1 MAETNR
7 LGAPELAA
15 AIIGLLIGIC
25 IAYVDS
31 RATWDDAGVTAAA
44 LVGTAGLIG
53 AVRPR
58 AWWLIGLAVGLPV
71 VAFNVAIY
79 GRFSSALAVAFSVL
93 GAAVGASIGRAFR
106 RPFA

>member
-1 MAETNR
+1 MTERNR
-7 LGAPELAA
+7 FGAPEFAA

-31 RATWDDAGVTAAA
+31 RATWDDTGVTVAA
-44 LVGTAGLIG
+44 LVATAGLIG
-53 AVRPR
+53 AARPR
-58 AWWLIGLAVGLPV
+58 AWWVIGLAVGLPV

-79 GRFSSALAVAFSVL
+79 GRFSSALAVAFSLL